1 MCNRLLDAH
10 LLLCIPKK
18 NKQIMHDFKTF
29 NAKLIISI
37 FISFYLMFVC
47 LLFFVASLYILNTN
61 YFAQSLR
68 TYTYIQALIGR
79 EWVDNFF
86 FFKTMVKILGA

>member
-10 LLLCIPKK
+10 LLLCIPKKK

-29 NAKLIISI
+29 NAKLIIPI
-37 FISFYLMFVC
+37 FISFYLMFFC
-47 LLFFVASLYILNTN
+47 LFVFLYILNTN

-68 TYTYIQALIGR
+68 TYTHIQALIGR
-79 EWVDNFF
+79 EWVDNFIF
-86 FFKTMVKILGA
+86 SKQW